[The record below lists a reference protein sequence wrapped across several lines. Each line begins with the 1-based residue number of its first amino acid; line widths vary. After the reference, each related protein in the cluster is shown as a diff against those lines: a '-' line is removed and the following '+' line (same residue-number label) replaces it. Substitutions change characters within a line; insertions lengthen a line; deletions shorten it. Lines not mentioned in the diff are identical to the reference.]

1 MRSPSQP
8 MLPFSCFQ
16 WQKFRIYNIR
26 LETHLNSVLIRI
38 SLFCLSCIRQT
49 SSNQTEHILN
59 YWVMPKEEKKAGKE
73 AIPDLR
79 FLGIK
84 IKTPNKTPKIN
95 ATTAITISQVQPL
108 RLLKK
113 RKEKKRP
120 TFNYNAVFH
129 S

>member
-1 MRSPSQP
+1 
-8 MLPFSCFQ
+8 
-16 WQKFRIYNIR
+16 
-26 LETHLNSVLIRI
+26 
-38 SLFCLSCIRQT
+38 
-49 SSNQTEHILN
+49 
-59 YWVMPKEEKKAGKE
+59 MPKEEKKAGEE

-113 RKEKKRP
+113 KEKKRKEKTNIQLQCRVP
-120 TFNYNAVFH
+120 FISNKLNSNIKVNNKKKEAFICH
-129 S
+129 SQCKD